1 MKQSLSHLQFIPF
14 CSLIVGMFFP
24 GTGGLTDCGD
34 KQGLGF
40 NVNIPFSGGLDPPM
54 SDAEY
59 MAAFRYALLLPL

>member
-1 MKQSLSHLQFIPF
+1 
-14 CSLIVGMFFP
+14 MFFP
-24 GTGGLTDCGD
+24 GTGAPTDCGE

-59 MAAFRYALLLPL
+59 MAAFRLVLSLLSSIITSSYYHSYES